1 MGVSENSLIDI
12 AIGMSFMFFVLALFA
27 SAINEAISAALGT
40 RSKTLEGW
48 LKENLADAARGEPA
62 AGRPAP
68 APAARTAQQTVDA
81 FYSHPAIKG
90 LTRAGKKPSYV
101 SSEHAITA
109 LLDVGAAVKADT
121 KKAYLLTA
129 QAEAQIPGLI
139 AGLPDGPIREALD
152 SAWLRA
158 EGNVARFRSDAEKWF
173 DDAMDRLSGWYKRR
187 VQVFLWIF
195 GFAIAWALNAD
206 AIHLATTLYKD
217 PTVRQLI
224 DAQAASLK
232 GPPDASKAS
241 DYLAHLP
248 LPLGWGGSNGHFP
261 ALWSWQ
267 FPLKVIGIL
276 LTSAAVALG
285 APFWF
290 DALSKLGSLRSA
302 GPPPKA
308 TNTR

>member
-1 MGVSENSLIDI
+1 VGVSENSLIDI
-12 AIGMSFMFFVLALFA
+12 AIGMSFTFFVLALFA
-27 SAINEAISAALGT
+27 SAINEAITAALGT
-40 RSKTLEGW
+40 RAKSLEGW
-48 LKENLADAARGEPA
+48 LTENLTQPATGQAAA
-62 AGRPAP
+62 AAE
-68 APAARTAQQTVDA
+68 ATANAKQKVAA

-109 LLDVGAAVKADT
+109 LLDVGAGAKADVNRG
-121 KKAYLLTA
+121 YQITA
-129 QAEAQIPGLI
+129 QTAGEIPALI
-139 AGLPDGPIREALD
+139 AGLPSGPIKEALE

-158 EGNVARFRSDAEKWF
+158 GGNVATFRADAERWF

-195 GFAIAWALNAD
+195 GFAIACALNAD

-224 DAQAASLK
+224 DAQASALK

-241 DYLAHLP
+241 DYLASLP
-248 LPLGWGGSNGHFP
+248 LPLGWGGPNGQFP

-267 FPLKVIGIL
+267 FPLKILGIL

-290 DALSKLGSLRSA
+290 DALSKLGSLRSS
-302 GPPPKA
+302 GPPPKTA
-308 TNTR
+308 KTS